1 MKKTLVII
9 FLITFVLNSYSQI
22 GGTATYKFL
31 DLPTSARVSALGGN
45 NISIADDDLNLVY
58 NNPALLDS
66 SMANTLTMSYVN
78 YFADI
83 NWGYASYAF
92 KTKKLGTIAA
102 GMHYV
107 DYGKFTG
114 ADEFG
119 NKNGDFYASEYALN
133 IFWAYQ
139 IDSFWTAGV
148 NFKPILSVLESYN
161 SFGLAFDFGINYN
174 RPEKGFSAAFVI
186 KNLGSQIKPYYGK
199 NYEPLPFD
207 LQVGMTKKL
216 AHAPFR
222 FSLLAQHLQKPNLN
236 YTIPENEN
244 IVQFDS
250 QTATKEN
257 IALKYSDMAMRH
269 LIIGLEF
276 MPAKAFTANIGYNH
290 QRRQELRLTNK
301 AGFSGFSYGIGI
313 NLKKFYIGYGRA
325 NYHLAGASNNFSVR
339 INFNE
344 FYNKKN

>member
-1 MKKTLVII
+1 MKKTFIII
-9 FLITFVLNSYSQI
+9 FLITFVLDSYSQI

-78 YFADI
+78 YFANI

-107 DYGKFTG
+107 NYGEFIQ

-119 NKNGDFYASEYALN
+119 NRTGKFYASEYALN

-139 IDSFWTAGV
+139 IDSLWRAGV
-148 NFKPILSVLESYN
+148 NLKPILSVLESYN
-161 SFGLAFDFGINYN
+161 SFGLALDFGLHYN
-174 RPEKGFSAAFVI
+174 NNKRGFSAAFVV
-186 KNLGSQIKPYYGK
+186 KNLGSQIKPYYGT
-199 NYEPLPFD
+199 NYEPLPID
-207 LQVGMTKKL
+207 LQIGMTKKL

-222 FSLLAQHLQKPNLN
+222 FSILAQHLQKPNLN
-236 YTIPENEN
+236 YTIPESEN
-244 IVQFDS
+244 VIQFEN
-250 QTATKEN
+250 QAETKEN
-257 IALKYSDMAMRH
+257 TFLKYSDMATRH
-269 LIIGLEF
+269 VIVGVEF
-276 MPAKAFTANIGYNH
+276 MPAKAFSVNLGYNH
-290 QRRQELRLTNK
+290 QRRQEMKLVDK
-301 AGFSGFSYGIGI
+301 AGISGFSYGIGI
-313 NLKKFYIGYGRA
+313 NLKKFYFGYGRA
-325 NYHLAGASNNFSVR
+325 NYHLANASNNISVR

>member
-9 FLITFVLNSYSQI
+9 FLIAFAINSYSQI

-78 YFADI
+78 YFTDI

-92 KTKKLGTIAA
+92 KTKKLGTIAV

-107 DYGKFTG
+107 DYGKFTR

-119 NKNGDFYASEYALN
+119 NKNGNFYASEYALN

-174 RPEKGFSAAFVI
+174 RPKKGFSSAFVI
-186 KNLGSQIKPYYGK
+186 KNLGSQIKPYYGT

-207 LQVGMTKKL
+207 LQLGMTKKL

-222 FSLLAQHLQKPNLN
+222 FSILAQHLQKPNLN
-236 YTIPENEN
+236 YTVPENEN
-244 IVQFDS
+244 IVHFDN
-250 QTATKEN
+250 QTDTKEN
-257 IALKYSDMAMRH
+257 ITLKYSDMAMRH

-276 MPAKAFTANIGYNH
+276 IPAKAFTVNLGYNH
-290 QRRQELRLTNK
+290 QRRQELKLTNK
-301 AGFSGFSYGIGI
+301 AGFSGFSYGFGI

-325 NYHLAGASNNFSVR
+325 NYHLAGASNNFSIR